1 MAESVCAGTQRRDGE
16 AQGEG
21 GRRRAAFTDAK
32 GAGVRLRGS
41 APLFVQALHHSWED
55 LEFARHRDKQ
65 QRIWNVKPPRAETCL
80 NLDIRQLGLGGASC
94 GPKPEAEY
102 IFPIK
107 REQWSV
113 TFSSIGF

>member
-1 MAESVCAGTQRRDGE
+1 M
-16 AQGEG
+16 
-21 GRRRAAFTDAK
+21 
-32 GAGVRLRGS
+32 RLRGS

-94 GPKPEAEY
+94 GPKPEPEY
-102 IFPIK
+102 IFPIQ

-113 TFSSIGF
+113 TFSSAKKGGR